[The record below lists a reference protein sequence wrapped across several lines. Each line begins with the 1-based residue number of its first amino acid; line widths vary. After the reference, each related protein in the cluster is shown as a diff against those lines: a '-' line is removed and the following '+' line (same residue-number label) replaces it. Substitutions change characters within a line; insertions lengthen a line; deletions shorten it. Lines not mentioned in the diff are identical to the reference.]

1 MNNNSPG
8 LVHISFDYPD
18 SIDGHKTKAVY
29 NLVNAQTSY
38 PNIVISLNR
47 TANPFADLSPRKEP
61 NGYSLKIFG
70 LPFGIGLRIWMR
82 LAANRI
88 HRIIAAENIHVALVH
103 AHKLTFE
110 GLVAAYLYKKFSIPY
125 ILTFRGDTD
134 LKLLRILRT
143 NRPLYL
149 QTLRDAKKIIFLAP
163 WAINKLEGVYKG
175 KLKLPQS
182 KLLPNIIQLNDI
194 TESNV
199 EVRYPDRFVTVFNL
213 DVYKRKNIKRTI
225 QALDEVH
232 AKYPQ
237 LQLDIIG
244 GGKSR
249 EIIRSY
255 ISKCRYPSQFRL
267 VGSMDHK
274 EVLAVYSKYLGL
286 ILPSYPETFGLVFV
300 EALNAGIPVLYSKDS
315 GIDGYFDESQVSVSV
330 QYDSVE
336 QITTGIIKMYEQ
348 NAIYRE
354 NIKFLKAQGGFDK
367 FSRETISKQY
377 IDTVSPWLK

>member
-1 MNNNSPG
+1 
-8 LVHISFDYPD
+8 
-18 SIDGHKTKAVY
+18 
-29 NLVNAQTSY
+29 
-38 PNIVISLNR
+38 
-47 TANPFADLSPRKEP
+47 
-61 NGYSLKIFG
+61 
-70 LPFGIGLRIWMR
+70 
-82 LAANRI
+82 
-88 HRIIAAENIHVALVH
+88 
-103 AHKLTFE
+103 
-110 GLVAAYLYKKFSIPY
+110 
-125 ILTFRGDTD
+125 
-134 LKLLRILRT
+134 
-143 NRPLYL
+143 
-149 QTLRDAKKIIFLAP
+149 
-163 WAINKLEGVYKG
+163 VYKG

-225 QALDEVH
+225 EALDEVH

-244 GGKSR
+244 GGKSG

-348 NAIYRE
+348 NDIYRE
-354 NIKFLKAQGGFDK
+354 NIKVLKAQGGFDK

-377 IDTVSPWLK
+377 IDTVSPWLT

>member
-1 MNNNSPG
+1 
-8 LVHISFDYPD
+8 
-18 SIDGHKTKAVY
+18 
-29 NLVNAQTSY
+29 
-38 PNIVISLNR
+38 
-47 TANPFADLSPRKEP
+47 
-61 NGYSLKIFG
+61 
-70 LPFGIGLRIWMR
+70 PFGIGLRIWMR
-82 LAANRI
+82 SAAKRINRI
-88 HRIIAAENIHVALVH
+88 IEEESIPVKLIH

-149 QTLRDAKKIIFLAP
+149 QTLRDAKKVIFLAP
-163 WAINKLEGVYKG
+163 WAIRKVEDVYKG

-182 KLLPNIIQLNDI
+182 KLLPNIIQLNEI
-194 TESNV
+194 SESNV
-199 EVRYPDRFVTVFNL
+199 EERYPDRFVTVFNL

-225 QALDEVH
+225 EALDGVH

-244 GGKSR
+244 GGKSG

-315 GIDGYFDESQVSVSV
+315 GI
-330 QYDSVE
+330 
-336 QITTGIIKMYEQ
+336 
-348 NAIYRE
+348 
-354 NIKFLKAQGGFDK
+354 
-367 FSRETISKQY
+367 
-377 IDTVSPWLK
+377 